1 MIFIYSIDTYHS
13 SYFFYII
20 VVIVITQA
28 KIKMNRTHN
37 IDIKDILK
45 DVEVCLKQGLER
57 KVSSFFD
64 DYTMFQ
70 RTHNEVLNLSIVK
83 KMLHVNGSECKH
95 EYNDHNDHNEHYKRS
110 ETMYHESIVSR
121 YETEL
126 ETLKNE
132 NKNLSIELEKYKKY
146 LDFYNDNDDEES
158 DEEPFQPLNLEIT
171 EKYSDMEDKNTD
183 NNSSLQIQIEN
194 NIKNIVLN
202 DADKDMVDEEEKE
215 EEEEEDDT
223 EEEEEEDEKD
233 DAEEEEE
240 EDEKDDAE
248 EEEEEEVVVKKEC
261 VSAAVEI
268 HSCSSDSEEEENLIK
283 PLDNSE
289 EEEEE
294 EEVMPTFP
302 TAQELT
308 KLKEINHVVSN
319 DTTEEVEVK
328 VDVETEADANSV
340 ESENDVQEDTEEEE
354 EEAQEAEAEAEADEE
369 EEELFEVDINGVMYV
384 SNDDE
389 DGTIYS
395 YVNEEVGDEIG
406 KFIGK
411 VAHVYKGANKG
422 VYDRTKCK
430 FNL

>member
-1 MIFIYSIDTYHS
+1 MIFIYNIDTYHS
-13 SYFFYII
+13 SYFFYVI

-37 IDIKDILK
+37 IDVKDILK

-64 DYTMFQ
+64 DYAMFQ
-70 RTHNEVLNLSIVK
+70 QTHNEVLNLSIVK

-95 EYNDHNDHNEHYKRS
+95 EYNDHNEHYKRS

-132 NKNLSIELEKYKKY
+132 NKNLSIELERYKKY

-171 EKYSDMEDKNTD
+171 EKYSDMDDKNKNTD
-183 NNSSLQIQIEN
+183 NNRSLQIQIEN

-202 DADKDMVDEEEKE
+202 DADKDMVEEEEKE
-215 EEEEEDDT
+215 EEEE

-233 DAEEEEE
+233 DTEEEE
-240 EDEKDDAE
+240 ED
-248 EEEEEEVVVKKEC
+248 EEEEVVVKKEC

-283 PLDNSE
+283 SLDNS
-289 EEEEE
+289 EEE

-319 DTTEEVEVK
+319 DTTEDVEVK
-328 VDVETEADANSV
+328 VDVEAEADANSV
-340 ESENDVQEDTEEEE
+340 ESENDVQEDTEEDTEE
-354 EEAQEAEAEAEADEE
+354 EEEEAEADEE

-406 KFIGK
+406 QFIGK

>member
-1 MIFIYSIDTYHS
+1 MIFIYNIDTYHS
-13 SYFFYII
+13 SYFFYVI

-37 IDIKDILK
+37 IDVKDILK